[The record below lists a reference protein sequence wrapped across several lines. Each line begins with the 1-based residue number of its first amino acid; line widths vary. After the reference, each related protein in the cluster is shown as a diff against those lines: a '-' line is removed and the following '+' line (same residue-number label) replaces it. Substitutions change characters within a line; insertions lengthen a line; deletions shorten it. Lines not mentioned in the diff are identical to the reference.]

1 MNIINWLSS
10 IGTKQKM
17 DDDLKNKIR
26 LSNYLT
32 SAFLVIIITYSVI
45 SFFLIPEI
53 INYCLLGFVLYAAN
67 LAFSYFGFHR
77 LTRFGISLFPPIVIA
92 VLHATIMQPGEPPRN
107 EIYVFQ
113 AIACLIP
120 FAVFDIRR
128 LVYWL
133 GPFLFSFL
141 LLFYIEEL
149 NNYFNTELDSSI
161 FDTGWLY
168 FAIIAG
174 AVMVGAFII
183 IFLKYLNLVQFKR
196 TSELLSEIEEENKRA
211 QEKEQELTKT
221 LSDLE
226 VAQKEESKRNWK
238 TSGLAEIGNL
248 LRVEDD
254 LDELCDKIIAY
265 IVKYM
270 EASQGALF
278 LLDDDTTKDRQEQ
291 ELYIKSAY
299 AYERKKRLDHRVQAG
314 EGLIG
319 QCFLEKDYIY
329 LTEVPDSFISIKS
342 GLGDANPR
350 SILITPMI
358 VNEQVYGIFEIASF
372 KEIEQYQ
379 IDFMME
385 LGENIAMTLNNFKV
399 NERTK
404 KLLEETQEQS
414 EQLRSQEEEMRQN
427 MEELQATQEEQERQQ
442 KEMAEK
448 IKELEREKAQA
459 LSRLAELET
468 D

>member
-1 MNIINWLSS
+1 
-10 IGTKQKM
+10 
-17 DDDLKNKIR
+17 
-26 LSNYLT
+26 
-32 SAFLVIIITYSVI
+32 
-45 SFFLIPEI
+45 
-53 INYCLLGFVLYAAN
+53 
-67 LAFSYFGFHR
+67 
-77 LTRFGISLFPPIVIA
+77 
-92 VLHATIMQPGEPPRN
+92 
-107 EIYVFQ
+107 
-113 AIACLIP
+113 
-120 FAVFDIRR
+120 
-128 LVYWL
+128 
-133 GPFLFSFL
+133 
-141 LLFYIEEL
+141 
-149 NNYFNTELDSSI
+149 
-161 FDTGWLY
+161 
-168 FAIIAG
+168 
-174 AVMVGAFII
+174 MVGAFII

>member
-1 MNIINWLSS
+1 
-10 IGTKQKM
+10 
-17 DDDLKNKIR
+17 
-26 LSNYLT
+26 
-32 SAFLVIIITYSVI
+32 
-45 SFFLIPEI
+45 
-53 INYCLLGFVLYAAN
+53 
-67 LAFSYFGFHR
+67 
-77 LTRFGISLFPPIVIA
+77 
-92 VLHATIMQPGEPPRN
+92 
-107 EIYVFQ
+107 
-113 AIACLIP
+113 
-120 FAVFDIRR
+120 
-128 LVYWL
+128 
-133 GPFLFSFL
+133 
-141 LLFYIEEL
+141 
-149 NNYFNTELDSSI
+149 
-161 FDTGWLY
+161 
-168 FAIIAG
+168 
-174 AVMVGAFII
+174 
-183 IFLKYLNLVQFKR
+183 
-196 TSELLSEIEEENKRA
+196 
-211 QEKEQELTKT
+211 
-221 LSDLE
+221 
-226 VAQKEESKRNWK
+226 
-238 TSGLAEIGNL
+238 
-248 LRVEDD
+248 
-254 LDELCDKIIAY
+254 
-265 IVKYM
+265 M

-448 IKELEREKAQA
+448 
-459 LSRLAELET
+459 
-468 D
+468 